1 MGDGGEAVEA
11 DLRGGALH
19 GVHGA
24 EEAVDIF
31 RVGIGFERE
40 QAFGD
45 GLEMLFGFGNEKLQD
60 FGRDIAI
67 LRQIVHV

>member
-1 MGDGGEAVEA
+1 MQS
-11 DLRGGALH
+11 DLRGGAFYR
-19 GVHGA
+19 VHGA

-31 RVGIGFERE
+31 RIGIGFERE

-45 GLEMLFGFGNEKLQD
+45 GLEMLFGFGNEKFQD

-67 LRQIVHV
+67 LRQMVNI